1 MSPRLS
7 AKCLHSIY
15 LFDSLV
21 GCGIFRL
28 EVIITNFNCIVFLVF
43 SVAVGILLITDL
55 LYSSPI
61 SLFFFSG
68 ISGLVLGFSYF
79 LCVLLYFLG
88 DLSVN
93 TLPSLLLTILVLL
106 AYF

>member
-7 AKCLHSIY
+7 AKCLHSIH
-15 LFDSLV
+15 LFDR
-21 GCGIFRL
+21 CGIFRL
-28 EVIITNFNCIVFLVF
+28 EIIITDFNCIVFLVS
-43 SVAVGILLITDL
+43 SVAVGVLLITDL
-55 LYSSPI
+55 LYSSSPI
-61 SLFFFSG
+61 SLLLFFSG

-93 TLPSLLLTILVLL
+93 TLPSLLLNILVLL